1 MPPRLRLRQAQ
12 LSVAV
17 ESAGSAPL
25 IGKAAWERA
34 TGSTGLN
41 SQNDYEK
48 SKASEDRADGNVDEN
63 DSDGHEMPFCHSLAD
78 QRVLGQTA
86 QGQDTLVNA
95 LRAPFQLPLR
105 SKKGALTVPIAPPLL
120 KPLHFYTPRSTPAAS
135 AAAAAASTV
144 IDAVFASAPASS
156 SFFFPN
162 DPRDPAVF
170 AHQ

>member
-1 MPPRLRLRQAQ
+1 M
-12 LSVAV
+12 

-25 IGKAAWERA
+25 IGKAVWERA

-41 SQNDYEK
+41 SQNDFED
-48 SKASEDRADGNVDEN
+48 SKASEDRADGNVDED
-63 DSDGHEMPFCHSLAD
+63 DSD
-78 QRVLGQTA
+78 GQTA

-95 LRAPFQLPLR
+95 LQAPFELPLQ
-105 SKKGALTVPIAPPLL
+105 SKKGTLKVPTAPPLL
-120 KPLHFYTPRSTPAAS
+120 KPLHFSTLRSTPPQPPQPSAAA

-156 SFFFPN
+156 SFFFFSN